1 MDARRSN
8 QADQHSAQPAAA
20 TSGNVEAGGLKLHF
34 LDYGTAGRPPMLCV
48 HGGAAH
54 GHWFDFVAAG
64 FTADFH
70 VRALDQRGH
79 GDSAW
84 SDPPAYS
91 TARLAADLHEV
102 TERLDLRDFVLV
114 AHSMGGMVSLNYAAN
129 FPGRLGR
136 LVIVDSTLRLTDDRA
151 AMMRERG
158 ARQSSYGALDD
169 LAARYKLMPSGSS
182 AAPAIIN
189 HIARNAGRQSPDGRW
204 RHKFDRNVYTQRG
217 SVDGIPYFAN
227 IKVPT
232 LLVKGESSPRIS
244 AEIVAE
250 VKAVAP
256 QVELAV
262 VPSSDHHVMLD
273 NPAGFVD
280 SVQAFLRRHT

>member
-1 MDARRSN
+1 MDAGRSSETSN
-8 QADQHSAQPAAA
+8 HEVTPAAA
-20 TSGNVEAGGLKLHF
+20 TSGYVEAGGLKLHY
-34 LDYGTAGRPPMLCV
+34 LDYGRAGLPAMLCV

-54 GHWFDFVAAG
+54 AHWFDFVAAG
-64 FTADFH
+64 FSGDYH

-84 SDPPAYS
+84 SEPPDYT
-91 TARLAADLHEV
+91 TARLAEDLHDVAEQ
-102 TERLDLRDFVLV
+102 LDLRDYVLV
-114 AHSMGGMVSLNYAAN
+114 AHSMGGMVALNYAAR

-136 LVIVDSTLRLTDDRA
+136 LIVVDSTLRLTDDRA

-158 ARQSSYGALDD
+158 ARQSSYGTLDD

-182 AAPAIIN
+182 ATPAVVN
-189 HIARNAGRQSPDGRW
+189 HIAHNAGRLSADGRW

-217 SVDGIPYFAN
+217 SVDGIPCFAN
-227 IKVPT
+227 IRVPT

-244 AEIVAE
+244 PEIFAE

-256 QVELAV
+256 HVELAEV
-262 VPSSDHHVMLD
+262 AASGHHVTLD
-273 NPAGFVD
+273 NPAGFVE
-280 SVQAFLRRHT
+280 VVRAFLARHP